1 MKNNLLFAN
10 MLVALTLAAGC
21 GGQVDPETHKEE
33 VLFSF
38 LSGATMFGDSN
49 AITIKV
55 VNARK
60 NRSTPSHVDKD
71 QYIYM
76 QANQPFLTP
85 AKQQDKI
92 PAKTTVCLDTAYA
105 DTVETVSGNA
115 VYTFTASQ
123 ASSIR
128 LYFSIGKTIPEAS
141 INHSAT
147 DADMHNV
154 RFDWVEMTLDGST
167 TACANLT
174 SLEQLGICMTLRARN
189 GSDDAHA
196 ATLGWSKS
204 FNDIVTETKVSNASA
219 VKYDDD
225 DPAKICRIKGAS
237 KYPDDWPAASMISTL
252 TGKSIIM
259 TGVFNGSD
267 KTPDH
272 GQAGFR
278 FTGTFTSPGGI
289 PQIELSGNFYESS
302 TPLPATMKI
311 IGLSP
316 AAVYAADVMQCD
328 NDNISHTGGG
338 YTKDQGAKENDRW
351 AKLFALLVGGINTG
365 MWNVEPNN
373 LRWSSAIAYPNDA
386 TCNPY
391 SRMIREHSNS
401 YGDPYSDL
409 TEKVLLNLYRTS
421 DNKTVNTLVITLLD
435 DAETGD
441 HTEREAKT
449 HMDKAFLQLSIPPSN
464 LLKLTQI
471 DFEQG
476 GLIVGSDPIEASA
489 AGIAAQFPC
498 GIEFGQPV
506 KMIFHFSDYTYPVPP
521 YITVTLPED
530 VFAAPDP
537 AKIVIPAGHPGWIAT
552 GGLCSWLPINY
563 KGPFVN
569 LQFSGDLKAG
579 NYQQ

>member
-1 MKNNLLFAN
+1 MRKESLLTSI
-10 MLVALTLAAGC
+10 LVALTLAAGC
-21 GGQVDPETHKEE
+21 GGQVDPETHKKE

-38 LSGATMFGDSN
+38 LSGATMFGGSN
-49 AITIKV
+49 TITIKV

-76 QANQPFLTP
+76 QPNQPFLTP
-85 AKQQDKI
+85 VKKKDMLSAQK
-92 PAKTTVCLDTAYA
+92 TVCLDTAYA

-115 VYTFTASQ
+115 VYTFTASR

-128 LYFSIGKTIPEAS
+128 LYFSIGKSIPETT
-141 INHSAT
+141 IVHSPT
-147 DADMHNV
+147 DTDMHNV
-154 RFDWVEMTLDGST
+154 RFDWVELTLDGSS

-196 ATLGWSKS
+196 STLGWSKS

-219 VKYDDD
+219 VKYNDD

-237 KYPDDWPAASMISTL
+237 KYPDDWPAANMISTL
-252 TGKSIIM
+252 IGKSIIM
-259 TGVFNGSD
+259 TGAFNGSD
-267 KTPDH
+267 LTPDH
-272 GQAGFR
+272 GKAGFR
-278 FTGTFTSPGGI
+278 FTGTFASPGGI

-311 IGLSP
+311 VGLSP
-316 AAVYAADVMQCD
+316 AAVYAADVMQCSE
-328 NDNISHTGGG
+328 ISHTGGG
-338 YTKDQGAKENDRW
+338 YTNDQSAKENDRW

-365 MWNVEPNN
+365 MWKVEPNN
-373 LRWSSAIAYPNDA
+373 LRWSSAIAYPNGD

-391 SRMIREHSNS
+391 SRMIREYSNS

-409 TEKVLLNLYRTS
+409 TEKVLLNLFETR
-421 DNKTVNTLVITLLD
+421 DGKTVDTLVITLLD

-441 HTEREAKT
+441 HSDREVKT
-449 HMDKAFLQLSIPPSN
+449 HMDKAFLQLSIPPPN

-471 DFEQG
+471 DFEQSG
-476 GLIVGSDPIEASA
+476 SIVGSDVIEASND
-489 AGIAAQFPC
+489 GIAAQFPC
-498 GIEFGQPV
+498 GIVFGQPV
-506 KMIFHFSDYTYPVPP
+506 KMIFHFSDYTHPILPS
-521 YITVTLPED
+521 ITVTLPED

-537 AKIVIPAGHPGWIAT
+537 AKISIPAGHPGWVAT

-563 KGPFVN
+563 TGPFVN